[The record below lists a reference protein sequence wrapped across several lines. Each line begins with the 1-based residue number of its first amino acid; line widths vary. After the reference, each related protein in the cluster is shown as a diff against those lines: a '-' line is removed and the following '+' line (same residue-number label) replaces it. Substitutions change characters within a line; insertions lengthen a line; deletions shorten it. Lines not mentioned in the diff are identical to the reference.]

1 MDKRHEIPRRHE
13 TTDRM
18 PPANESFR
26 AHQPAI
32 VETDLRLIEKLQLV
46 PVDGPPKLGFERQ
59 PRFDLIP
66 YRAFKENAAAAARRL
81 GPVKR
86 EVGIAKKFVR
96 RRAMVRI
103 NSDTDAGVDA
113 KLAFADRERDFTE
126 RNRRLFRQF
135 FRPLHRIG
143 TADDDGELVTAQP
156 GNQTGAVDQG
166 G

>member
-1 MDKRHEIPRRHE
+1 MDKRHEIRGRHE

-32 VETDLRLIEKLQLV
+32 VETDLRLIEKLQLC
-46 PVDGPPKLGFERQ
+46 PVDGPPKLSFERQ

-66 YRAFKENAAAAARRL
+66 DRALKENAAAAAGRL

-113 KLAFADRERDFTE
+113 KLALTGPVREE
-126 RNRRLFRQF
+126 VRRLDADVPAAQI
-135 FRPLHRIG
+135 RPMDSIVATSTDAIG
-143 TADDDGELVTAQP
+143 GR
-156 GNQTGAVDQG
+156 
-166 G
+166 